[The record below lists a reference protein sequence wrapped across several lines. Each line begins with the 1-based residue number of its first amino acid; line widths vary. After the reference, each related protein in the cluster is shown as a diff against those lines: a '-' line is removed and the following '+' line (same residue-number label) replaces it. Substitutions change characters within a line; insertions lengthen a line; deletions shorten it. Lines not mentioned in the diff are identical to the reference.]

1 MKKIIECIPNFS
13 EGNNLITI
21 QKIANAI
28 SETKGVSLLNID
40 IGKATNRTVMTFIG
54 EMDTVIE
61 AMYKAFE
68 KATSLIDMS
77 QHQGTH
83 PRMGAVDVCPF
94 VALDASYEAELIEKV
109 DKMAEKVASNYKV
122 PVFLYEKSSKSIERK
137 FLASIRKGEY
147 QGFEK
152 KMNEMAWKPDYGDTW
167 NPKTGASAIG
177 VRDLLIAFNV
187 NIKGGSLDIAKK
199 MAGALRETGYL
210 EKDALGNK
218 KRIAGIHKGLRAIGW
233 YIEDFD
239 KIQISM
245 NITDIVSSPIHLVFE
260 SCMKLAKEY
269 NISVSGSELI
279 GLIPKKSMIDA
290 GYYFNP
296 ELKTDSEAIACAKKT
311 LNLNEVKPFD
321 VSKHVLDI
329 EKMLLL

>member
-1 MKKIIECIPNFS
+1 MKKIVECIPNFS

-54 EMDTVIE
+54 EMDAVIE

-94 VALDASYEAELIEKV
+94 VALDTSYEAELIEKV
-109 DKMAEKVASNYKV
+109 DVFAAKVAQNLNV
-122 PVFLYEKSSKSIERK
+122 PIYLYEKSAKSADRK
-137 FLASIRKGEY
+137 YLANIRKGEY
-147 QGFEK
+147 QGFEE
-152 KMNEMAWKPDYGDTW
+152 KMKTEAWKPDFGATW
-167 NPKTGASAIG
+167 NPKTGASAVG

-187 NIKGGSLDIAKK
+187 NIKGGTIEIAKEI
-199 MAGALRETGYL
+199 AGKLRETGYL
-210 EKDALGNK
+210 VKDAAGNK
-218 KRIAGIHKGLRAIGW
+218 TRIAGLHKGLRAIGW
-233 YIEDFD
+233 YIDEFD

-245 NITDIVSSPIHLVFE
+245 NITDIKSSPLHLVFE
-260 SCMKLAKEY
+260 SCQNLAKAY
-269 NISVSGSELI
+269 NIEVSGSELI
-279 GLIPKKSMIDA
+279 GLIPKNAMIEA
-290 GYYFNP
+290 GYFFNATCKDP
-296 ELKTDSEAIACAKKT
+296 QEALEIAKNT
-311 LNLNEVKPFD
+311 LNLNEVKRFD
-321 VSKHVLDI
+321 LTEHILDI
-329 EKMLLL
+329 EKIISL

>member
-1 MKKIIECIPNFS
+1 MKKIVECIPNFS

-54 EMDTVIE
+54 EMDAVIE

-94 VALDASYEAELIEKV
+94 VALDTSYEAELIEKV
-109 DKMAEKVASNYKV
+109 DVFAAKVAQNLNV
-122 PVFLYEKSSKSIERK
+122 PIYLYEKSAKSADRK
-137 FLASIRKGEY
+137 YLANIRKGEY
-147 QGFEK
+147 QGFEE
-152 KMNEMAWKPDYGDTW
+152 KMKTEAWKPDFGATW
-167 NPKTGASAIG
+167 NPKTGASAVG

-187 NIKGGSLDIAKK
+187 NIKGGTIEIAKEI
-199 MAGALRETGYL
+199 AGKLRETGYL
-210 EKDALGNK
+210 VKDAAGNK
-218 KRIAGIHKGLRAIGW
+218 TRIAGLHKGLRAIGW
-233 YIEDFD
+233 YIDEFD

-245 NITDIVSSPIHLVFE
+245 NITDIKSSPLHWVFE
-260 SCMKLAKEY
+260 SCQNLAKEY
-269 NISVSGSELI
+269 QIEVSGSELI
-279 GLIPKKSMIDA
+279 GLIPKKAMIEA
-290 GYYFNP
+290 GYFFNAACKDP
-296 ELKTDSEAIACAKKT
+296 QEALEIAKNT
-311 LNLNEVKPFD
+311 LNLNEVKRFD
-321 VSKHVLDI
+321 LTEHILDI
-329 EKMLLL
+329 EKIISL

>member
-21 QKIANAI
+21 QKIANTI

-54 EMDTVIE
+54 EMDAVLQ

-94 VALDASYEAELIEKV
+94 VALDAWYEAELIEKV
-109 DKMAEKVASNYKV
+109 DVFASKVGQNIKV
-122 PVFLYEKSSKSIERK
+122 PIFLYEKSSKNIERR
-137 FLASIRKGEY
+137 FLANIRKGEY
-147 QGFEK
+147 QGFEA
-152 KMNEMAWKPDYGDTW
+152 KMKTDAWKPDFGASW
-167 NPKTGASAIG
+167 NPKTGASAVG

-187 NIKGGSLDIAKK
+187 NIQGGTLEIAKEI
-199 MAGALRETGYL
+199 AGKLRETGYL
-210 EKDALGNK
+210 VKDAAGNK
-218 KRIAGIHKGLRAIGW
+218 TRIAGLHKGLRAIGW
-233 YIEDFD
+233 YIDEFD

-245 NITDIVSSPIHLVFE
+245 NITDIKSSPLHLVFE
-260 SCMKLAKEY
+260 SCMNLAKEY

-279 GLIPKKSMIDA
+279 GLIPKKSMIEA
-290 GYYFNP
+290 GYYFNA
-296 ELKTDSEAIACAKKT
+296 ECKDSQEALETAKNT
-311 LNLNEVKPFD
+311 LNLNEVKRFD
-321 VSKHVLDI
+321 LTDHILDI
-329 EKMLLL
+329 EKIMSL